1 MATVALHLRI
11 SPADNGRTMTLDD
24 YLDAEVEEGYRYEL
38 ARGVLEV
45 SNIPDD
51 PHGVIVCNLYDA
63 LSAYRRAHSETI
75 YRYGGGGEFQLLLP
89 AMISGRHPD
98 VAVTLRGTPK
108 DSRGRRPASF
118 AIEVVSEGKE
128 ARYRDYATKRQEYLA
143 YGLRE
148 YWIVDPELKCVTLLI
163 RDGDTWVERIATGDQ
178 SATSVVLPGFVVAL
192 ADLWPADDIEEDGNT
207 LDPGSHL

>member
-51 PHGVIVCNLYDA
+51 LHGVIVWALYRA
-63 LSAYRRAHSETI
+63 IAAYDQSHPNRIHRV
-75 YRYGGGGEFQLLLP
+75 GGGSEFHFTMP

-128 ARYRDYATKRQEYLA
+128 ARYRDYVTKRQEYLA

-148 YWIVDPELKCVTLLI
+148 YWIVDPELKRVTLLI

-192 ADLWPADDIEEDGNT
+192 ADLWPAHDSETE
-207 LDPGSHL
+207 

>member
-1 MATVALHLRI
+1 MATVALRLRI

-45 SNIPDD
+45 SNVPND
-51 PHGVIVCNLYDA
+51 PHAIIISHFYDEIG
-63 LSAYRRAHSETI
+63 AYRRARPKFIHH
-75 YRYGGGGEFQLLLP
+75 YGGGSEFQFLLP
-89 AMISGRHPD
+89 RMISGRHPD
-98 VAVTLRGTPK
+98 VAIALWATP
-108 DSRGRRPASF
+108 RGRRPASI

-128 ARYRDYATKRQEYLA
+128 ARYRDYVTKRQEYLA

-148 YWIVDPELKCVTLLI
+148 YWIVDPELKRVTLLI

-192 ADLWPADDIEEDGNT
+192 ADLWPAHDSETE
-207 LDPGSHL
+207 